1 MTSKHTDPDYS
12 DEISLRNPLSPRFI
26 ALDKLQDLLKTTS
39 APADIFEMS
48 GDRMKLET
56 VFRTLEKR
64 LNAGKDE
71 VEKTEKVQRPDEKVT
86 VRQRVV

>member
-1 MTSKHTDPDYS
+1 
-12 DEISLRNPLSPRFI
+12 
-26 ALDKLQDLLKTTS
+26 
-39 APADIFEMS
+39 
-48 GDRMKLET
+48 MKLET

-71 VEKTEKVQRPDEKVT
+71 VEKTEKGLRPDEKVT